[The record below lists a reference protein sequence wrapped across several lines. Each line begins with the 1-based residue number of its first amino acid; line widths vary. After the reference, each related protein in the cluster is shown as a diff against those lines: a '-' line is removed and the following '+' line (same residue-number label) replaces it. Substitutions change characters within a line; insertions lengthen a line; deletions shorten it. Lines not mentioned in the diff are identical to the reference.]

1 MLVVHRRF
9 VVNVL
14 RKASCTVATNYL
26 VLTLQPACSVDT
38 SVL

>member
-1 MLVVHRRF
+1 MLVVRRRF

-14 RKASCTVATNYL
+14 WKAIFTVATNYL
-26 VLTLQPACSVDT
+26 VLTLQAACSVDT